1 MRLNKIKTKISSK
14 LSNLQPRTHNLKPKM
29 EAYIIDGVRTPI
41 GNYQGTL
48 ASVRPDDL
56 GALVIKSVVAKN
68 PNIPTNAYDDVI
80 MGCANQAGED
90 NRNVA
95 RMSLLLAGLPYTV
108 PGETVNRLCSS
119 GLSAIINANRA
130 IKAGD
135 GHLFIAGGIEN
146 MTRGPLVV
154 SKPSSAYGTDSKMYD
169 SSFGWRFINP
179 KMHAMFGTDAMGETA
194 ENLVEKYNITREDQ
208 DAFALHSQQKATAA
222 QTSGRLAKEIITVE
236 IPQRKGE
243 PIQFSK
249 DEFIKPNTSKEGLTK
264 LRPAFKKDG
273 SVTAG
278 NASGLNDGACA
289 TIIASEEAVKKYNL
303 KPLARIVSSSVVGVE
318 PRIMGIGPVEAT
330 KKALEKANLTL
341 DQIDIIELNEAF
353 AAQSIACIREL
364 GLKDNDPRINPNG
377 GAIAIGHPLGVTGA
391 RIAYSA
397 ALELQLTG
405 KRYALITMCIGV
417 GQGYA
422 AIIERVAE

>member
-1 MRLNKIKTKISSK
+1 
-14 LSNLQPRTHNLKPKM
+14 M

-41 GNYQGTL
+41 GSYQGTL

-56 GALVIKSVVAKN
+56 GALVIQKVVEKN
-68 PNIPTNAYDDVI
+68 PNIPKDAYDDVI

-119 GLSAIINANRA
+119 GLSAIIGANRA

-135 GHLFIAGGIEN
+135 GHVFIAGGIEN

-154 SKPSSAYGTDSKMYD
+154 SKPSSAFGTDSKMYD

-179 KMHAMFGTDAMGETA
+179 KMHAIYGTDAMGETA
-194 ENLVEKYNITREDQ
+194 ENLVEKYNISREDQ
-208 DAFALHSQQKATAA
+208 DAFALNSQQKATEA
-222 QTSGRLAKEIITVE
+222 QNSGRLAKEIVTVE
-236 IPQRKGE
+236 IPQRKGDA
-243 PIQFSK
+243 IQFSK
-249 DEFIKPNTSKEGLTK
+249 DEFIKSTTSMEGLAK
-264 LRPAFKKDG
+264 LRPAFKKEG

-289 TIIASEEAVKKYNL
+289 TIIASEEAVQKYNL
-303 KPLARIVSSSVVGVE
+303 KPLARIVSSAVVGVE

-364 GLKDNDPRINPNG
+364 GLQDNDSRINPNG

-397 ALELQLTG
+397 ALELQITG
-405 KRYALITMCIGV
+405 KQYALITMCIGV

-422 AIIERVAE
+422 VIIERV